1 MQYKRFS
8 VNLVYMEILEQT
20 IQPKYT
26 LTEEQERK
34 EIVRQYRALLRV
46 LKPKLKPGDKELLRR
61 SFEMSVDAHK
71 TIFFIP
77 WQFPV
82 FALKK

>member
-8 VNLVYMEILEQT
+8 VNLTYMEILEQQT
-20 IQPKYT
+20 IQPKYS

-46 LKPKLKPGDKELLRR
+46 LKPCAGKAGNPIYFIRWLFPGFVWRK
-61 SFEMSVDAHK
+61 
-71 TIFFIP
+71 
-77 WQFPV
+77 
-82 FALKK
+82 